1 MHLGVFSP
9 GRGYTSLRSPFYH
22 IWCTSST
29 TQLLAD
35 RARNHI
41 TRTSSPHTHTSRR
54 THPESIQVR
63 SMLCM
68 SMTVD
73 TAIRIGLHSAEVVQ
87 LYPYDMLSLQPLQA
101 EERIIPRLSKHLSCR
116 AFPRDTPSSRAACSE
131 GQPPFLS
138 LNRSLNLQTA
148 GQIDPWLLVALSLL
162 V

>member
-1 MHLGVFSP
+1 MYLGVFSP

-22 IWCTSST
+22 IWCTST

-41 TRTSSPHTHTSRR
+41 TRTSSPHTHASRH

-87 LYPYDMLSLQPLQA
+87 LYPCDMLSLHLLQT
-101 EERIIPRLSKHLSCR
+101 EERIIPRPSKHLSYR
-116 AFPRDTPSSRAACSE
+116 AFLRDTPSTRDHVQNTRLAIPSLEIFNRGSDGNLVSSCS
-131 GQPPFLS
+131 Q
-138 LNRSLNLQTA
+138 A
-148 GQIDPWLLVALSLL
+148 V
-162 V
+162 